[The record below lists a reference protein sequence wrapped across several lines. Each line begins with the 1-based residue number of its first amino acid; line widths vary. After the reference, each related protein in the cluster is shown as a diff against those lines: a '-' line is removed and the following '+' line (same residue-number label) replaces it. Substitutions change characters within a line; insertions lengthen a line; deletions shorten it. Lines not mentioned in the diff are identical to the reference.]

1 MLPPWG
7 RLGFGWP
14 RGDLGG
20 SHTLQQS
27 PLWLTQRSYE
37 HRDLSETGKALAQ
50 GLTWERDLCPGD
62 WERQRWISL
71 GSVCPD
77 GVTGLLV
84 SPGE

>member
-1 MLPPWG
+1 MLRG

-20 SHTLQQS
+20 SHTFQQS
-27 PLWLTQRSYE
+27 PLWLTRRKYE

-77 GVTGLLV
+77 GVIGLLV